1 MVRRFATLEELSR
14 AAAEEVCAVSRTA
27 VQDRGRFVWALAGG
41 STPRRLYE
49 LVAELPRHDRI
60 DWQRV
65 EVFFGDER
73 GVPPDHPESNL
84 RLAKES
90 LLDRVGLPPS
100 CVHRIRGE
108 EPDLQAEARRYQE
121 EMAQVFG
128 ISSTQA
134 PPALDLIV
142 LGMGS
147 DGHTASL
154 FPGWPALDEEHRWFV
169 ASESPTTPSRRVT
182 ATLPLLNAARNV
194 FFLVAGAD
202 KAVALHQVLGGPR
215 DPRRLP
221 AQLVVPVGRLVW
233 FVDQAAAAAL
243 DATAEQGAAT

>member
-1 MVRRFATLEELSR
+1 MVRRFATLEDLSR
-14 AAAEEVCAVSRTA
+14 SAAEEVCALSRTA
-27 VQDRGRFVWALAGG
+27 AQGRGRFVWALAGG
-41 STPRRLYE
+41 ATPRRLYE
-49 LVAELPRHDRI
+49 LVAAPSHRDRI
-60 DWQRV
+60 DWQEV
-65 EVFFGDER
+65 EIFFGDER
-73 GVPPDHPESNL
+73 GVPPDHPQSNF
-84 RLAKES
+84 RLAKEG

-100 CVHRIRGE
+100 RVHRIRGE
-108 EPDLQAEARRYQE
+108 EPDLHAEARRYQE

-128 ISSTQA
+128 IPSTEA

-154 FPGWPALDEEHRWFV
+154 FPGRPALDEEHRWFV

-202 KAVALHQVLGGPR
+202 KAVALRQVLGGPR

-221 AQLVVPVGRLVW
+221 AQLVVPVGHLVW

-243 DATAEQGAAT
+243 DATAEQGTAT